1 MSKKKK
7 KTKEDGAVPE
17 DNRSDTTSG
26 AGSKDTGENSLSS
39 SNSQATIEKGA
50 GSGSGKDKGSGG
62 SGGSGPGKGD
72 TGNGQSGPGKSGPSP
87 KKDAKNQK
95 SNPVVDFVKFLK
107 EVRIEVKKISWPE
120 RGQVIKETWSVVV
133 LVTII
138 TFLVL
143 GYDYALGHFV
153 FGPIEHWA
161 KIHNG

>member
-7 KTKEDGAVPE
+7 KTKEDGINLP
-17 DNRSDTTSG
+17 DTISG
-26 AGSKDTGENSLSS
+26 AAAGKKGTGEDSLNS
-39 SNSQATIEKGA
+39 SNSQATIEKGSGPVKDGGQGKG
-50 GSGSGKDKGSGG
+50 GSGNSGG
-62 SGGSGPGKGD
+62 SG
-72 TGNGQSGPGKSGPSP
+72 KSGGGASGSP
-87 KKDAKNQK
+87 KKNDKNPK
-95 SNPVVDFVKFLK
+95 SNFIADSIKFLK
-107 EVRIEVKKISWPE
+107 DVKIEVKKISWPE

-143 GYDYALGHFV
+143 GYDYVLGHFV